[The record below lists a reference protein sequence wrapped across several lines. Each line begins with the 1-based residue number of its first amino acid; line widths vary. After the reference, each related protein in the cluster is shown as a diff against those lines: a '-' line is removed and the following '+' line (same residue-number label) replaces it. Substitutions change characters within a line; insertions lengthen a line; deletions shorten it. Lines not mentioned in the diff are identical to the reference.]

1 VTVPNPQS
9 RPQSPAFLV
18 APADY
23 QTTIGPIDADYAN
36 LHSLRI
42 VSADFSGGINCATTE
57 APFANIVVPT
67 GTEFELTGDLGG
79 DEGSPQYIDVTNE
92 SFLGDDLM
100 GDTASLSVIGPS
112 ESSLPEP
119 TSIGVFAIF
128 GSGLLLR
135 RRRQG

>member
-1 VTVPNPQS
+1 VKTGDS
-9 RPQSPAFLV
+9 HLFLV
-18 APADY
+18 CE
-23 QTTIGPIDADYAN
+23 IDDCP
-36 LHSLRI
+36 RF
-42 VSADFSGGINCATTE
+42 VSGGINCATTE

-79 DEGSPQYIDVTNE
+79 DEGQPQYIDVTND

-100 GDTASLSVIGPS
+100 GDAASLSVIGPS

-135 RRRQG
+135 RRRRASG